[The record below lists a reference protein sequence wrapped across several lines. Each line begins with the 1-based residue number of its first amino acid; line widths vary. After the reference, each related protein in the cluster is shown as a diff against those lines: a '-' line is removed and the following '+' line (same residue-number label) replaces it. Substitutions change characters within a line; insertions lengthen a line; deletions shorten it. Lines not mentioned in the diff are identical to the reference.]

1 MNKKTVFV
9 LLALLVFCNIIFTTL
24 IGSVVLY
31 LGFDRA
37 ILSGGKGAGDVFLSK
52 NSEMTVN
59 VVREESAII
68 EAVNKAKESVVSV
81 VITKDLPIF
90 EDNFDWFWFGDWF
103 SFGPRRRIGTEQ
115 RQVGAGTGFIVDKNG
130 LIITNRHVVQDERAS
145 YTVVFNDG
153 EKYEARVLARDS
165 LLDIAF
171 LKIDARRDL
180 IPLSLGSSAE
190 LKVGQTVIAIGNALG
205 EFSNTVSLGIISGLK
220 RSIVASDGM
229 SGSELLSD
237 VIQTD
242 ASINRGNS
250 GGPLL
255 DIKGNVIGVNVAVAS
270 QAENIGFAIP
280 IDLVKDLLTRL
291 NQDGSIDRPKL
302 GVRYMLVTPK
312 IAKEE
317 GLPYEYGAIIV
328 KGSRRNQLAVVPGS
342 PADKAGLQENDI
354 ILEVNGEK
362 VTEKNPLANLIQSFR
377 FGDVVTLKVWK
388 KGEVVEV
395 KVKLEKF

>member
-37 ILSGGKGAGDVFLSK
+37 ILSGGKGVGDVFLSK

-81 VITKDLPIF
+81 VITKDLPVF
-90 EDNFDWFWFGDWF
+90 EDNFDWFWFG
-103 SFGPRRRIGTEQ
+103 PRRQIGTEQ

-291 NQDGSIDRPKL
+291 SQDGSIERPKL

-388 KGEVVEV
+388 KGELVEV

>member
-31 LGFDRA
+31 LGFGRA
-37 ILSGGKGAGDVFLSK
+37 ILSDGKGVGDVFLSK

-81 VITKDLPIF
+81 VITKDLPVF
-90 EDNFDWFWFGDWF
+90 EDNFDWFWFG
-103 SFGPRRRIGTEQ
+103 PRRQIGTEQ

-130 LIITNRHVVQDERAS
+130 LIITNRHVVQDEGAS

-153 EKYEARVLARDS
+153 EKYEAKVLARDS

-171 LKIDARRDL
+171 LKIDAKRDL
-180 IPLSLGSSAE
+180 VPLSLGSSTD

-229 SGSELLSD
+229 SGSELLSN

-242 ASINRGNS
+242 ASINMGNS

-291 NQDGSIDRPKL
+291 SQDGSIERPKL
-302 GVRYMLVTPK
+302 GVRYMLVTPS

-362 VTEKNPLANLIQSFR
+362 VTEKNQLANLIQSFR

>member
-1 MNKKTVFV
+1 MNKKSIFIV
-9 LLALLVFCNIIFTTL
+9 LSFLVICNIIFTTL
-24 IGSVVLY
+24 IGAVVLY
-31 LGFDRA
+31 LGLGRA
-37 ILSGGKGAGDVFLSK
+37 ILSDGKSPGDLFSFR
-52 NSEMTVN
+52 NSEISVN

-68 EAVNKAKESVVSV
+68 EAVNKAKDSVVSV
-81 VITKDLPIF
+81 VITRDLPVF
-90 EDNFDWFWFGDWF
+90 EDNFDWFWFG
-103 SFGPRRRIGTEQ
+103 PRRQIGTEQ

-153 EKYEARVLARDS
+153 EKYEAKVLARDS

-171 LKIDARRDL
+171 LKIDTKREL
-180 IPLSLGSSAE
+180 VPLSLGSSAE
-190 LKVGQTVIAIGNALG
+190 LRVGQTVIAIGNALG

-291 NQDGSIDRPKL
+291 NQDGSIERPKL
-302 GVRYMLVTPK
+302 GVRYMLVTPNL
-312 IAKEE
+312 AKEE
-317 GLPYEYGAIIV
+317 DLPYDYGAIIV
-328 KGSRRNQLAVVPGS
+328 KGSRRNQLAVIPGS

-362 VTEKNPLANLIQSFR
+362 VTEKKPLANLIQSFR

-388 KGEVVEV
+388 KGELVEV

>member
-1 MNKKTVFV
+1 MNKKSIFIV
-9 LLALLVFCNIIFTTL
+9 LSFLVICNIIFTTL
-24 IGSVVLY
+24 IGAVVLY
-31 LGFDRA
+31 LGLGRA
-37 ILSGGKGAGDVFLSK
+37 ILSDGKSPGDLFSFR
-52 NSEMTVN
+52 NSEISVN

-68 EAVNKAKESVVSV
+68 EAVNKAKDSVVSV
-81 VITKDLPIF
+81 VITRDLPVF
-90 EDNFDWFWFGDWF
+90 EDNFDWFWFG
-103 SFGPRRRIGTEQ
+103 PRRQIGTEQ

-153 EKYEARVLARDS
+153 EKYEAKVLARDS

-171 LKIDARRDL
+171 LKIDTKREL
-180 IPLSLGSSAE
+180 VPLSLGSSAE
-190 LKVGQTVIAIGNALG
+190 LRVGQTVIAIGNALG

-291 NQDGSIDRPKL
+291 NQDGSIERPKL
-302 GVRYMLVTPK
+302 GVRYMLVTPNL
-312 IAKEE
+312 AKEE
-317 GLPYEYGAIIV
+317 DLPYDYGAIIV

-362 VTEKNPLANLIQSFR
+362 VTEKKPLANLIQSFR

-388 KGEVVEV
+388 KGELVEV